1 MSEGYSHVAPQRL
14 TAVARSHPSHWRG
27 NALKS
32 KSSGSKSSKVIAPKA
47 SATKTKTATSVARG
61 SAKASQSDTKA
72 STTKASTTKASNK
85 AVKAPA
91 TPKTRAATPTLT
103 AVKGS
108 KSTKVAQITSRAVV
122 ATKVSVAERLTS
134 SHLVK
139 KAEVIRI
146 KSESTSLTL
155 VSKGG
160 NGAKLASKVP
170 ATKISRSEPTSLS
183 SKVITGKFSVDATPV
198 APVVAAKVGIDKA
211 VGLSVVSSNGIAF
224 KTGDKIVY
232 PGHGV
237 GEIEGIRTTV
247 LGGQEHYIYNIK
259 ILDSGMKVMVPVS
272 QASAVGLRKIVDK
285 KAIDEVF
292 SILKDRD
299 FKIDTQTWNRRFR
312 EYSQKIKT
320 GSVFEIAIVLR
331 DLLVLSADK
340 ELSFGEKKML
350 DMAETLLVSEIA
362 IAKARPHDKVVGEL
376 RALFA

>member
-1 MSEGYSHVAPQRL
+1 MKTKSTG
-14 TAVARSHPSHWRG
+14 
-27 NALKS
+27 LKTS
-32 KSSGSKSSKVIAPKA
+32 KVKSSKAGTKQTSLKSIKKPVPA
-47 SATKTKTATSVARG
+47 SVKTKTGV
-61 SAKASQSDTKA
+61 
-72 STTKASTTKASNK
+72 
-85 AVKAPA
+85 
-91 TPKTRAATPTLT
+91 TLS

-108 KSTKVAQITSRAVV
+108 KSTQSPKLKSKAIIAP
-122 ATKVSVAERLTS
+122 KVSVTEKLS
-134 SHLVK
+134 KSHLVK
-139 KAEVIRI
+139 RAEVVEL
-146 KSESTSLTL
+146 KTKKASLTL
-155 VSKGG
+155 V
-160 NGAKLASKVP
+160 AKPGTKMP
-170 ATKISRSEPTSLS
+170 ATKISRSEPTSPG
-183 SKVITGKFSVDATPV
+183 SKVITGKFSVETTV
-198 APVVAAKVGIDKA
+198 TTA
-211 VGLSVVSSNGIAF
+211 VLASKTGVDSAGANPTSTGSSIAF

-247 LGGQEHYIYNIK
+247 LGGQEHHIYNIK

-272 QASAVGLRKIVDK
+272 QASAVGLRKIIDK

-320 GSVFEIAIVLR
+320 GSVFEIAVVLR
-331 DLLVLSADK
+331 DLSVLSADK